1 MPAAARLDRL
11 SALMQGLAPRVP
23 LMERG
28 APGVLAVF
36 DPSPVE
42 GLYLHV
48 LTHGQVRL
56 DVQGWSCPAVQ
67 APAMLVCRA
76 DAAHSIAGVSGE
88 KLHGLMSARVF
99 FDGPGACLLLRE
111 FSTPLVIQ
119 LENADPSLKQI
130 IELIGCEWRQ
140 PRCGYPALM
149 ERAGEILF
157 IGLLRHLVAQPLTLS
172 GLFNGLADPRIA
184 RTLVAMHTRPESPWT
199 LDSLARQAGMSRTS
213 FATKFREVMR
223 LPAGKY
229 LEILRLAIASRV
241 IQSGQGLKKAAGQSG
256 YTSTSA
262 LSRALS
268 RTRAR
273 QDMPVERKA

>member
-1 MPAAARLDRL
+1 MSASARLDRL

-23 LMERG
+23 LMEQG
-28 APGVLAVF
+28 APGLSAVF
-36 DPSPVE
+36 DSSPVE

-48 LTHGQVRL
+48 LTHGRVRL
-56 DVQGWSCPAVQ
+56 DIEGCACPAVQ

-76 DAAHSIAGVSGE
+76 DVAHSIAGVSGE
-88 KLHGLMSARVF
+88 TLHGLMSARVF
-99 FDGPGACLLLRE
+99 FDGPGASLLLRE
-111 FSTPLVIQ
+111 FDRPLVVH
-119 LENADPSLKQI
+119 LENADPSLRQI

-140 PRCGYPALM
+140 PRCGHPALM

-184 RTLVAMHTRPESPWT
+184 RTLVAMHTRPQSPWT

-241 IQSGQGLKKAAGQSG
+241 IQSGQGLKKAAAQSG

-262 LSRALS
+262 LSRALARA
-268 RTRAR
+268 RTR
-273 QDMPVERKA
+273 QDMPVECKA

>member
-1 MPAAARLDRL
+1 MPKTARLDRL
-11 SALMQGLAPRVP
+11 SALMQLLAPRVP
-23 LMERG
+23 LMAQHVHG
-28 APGVLAVF
+28 AQAVF
-36 DPSPVE
+36 EASSVE

-48 LTHGQVRL
+48 LMDGQVDLNVR
-56 DVQGWSCPAVQ
+56 GFPCPALR

-76 DAAHSIAGVSGE
+76 DAAHSIAESSGQE
-88 KLHGLMSARVF
+88 LHGLMSARVF

-111 FSTPLVIQ
+111 FARPWVVSLDS
-119 LENADPSLKQI
+119 ADPSLKQI
-130 IELIGCEWRQ
+130 VALIGAEWRQ
-140 PRCGYPALM
+140 PRCGHTALM

-184 RTLVAMHTRPESPWT
+184 RTLVAIHTRPQSPWT

-213 FATKFREVMR
+213 FATRFRDLMR

-229 LEILRLAIASRV
+229 LETLRLAIASRA
-241 IQSGQGLKKAAGQSG
+241 IESGQGLKKAAGQSG

-273 QDMPVERKA
+273 RDILPDARP

>member
-1 MPAAARLDRL
+1 
-11 SALMQGLAPRVP
+11 MQGLAPRVP
-23 LMERG
+23 LIEQA
-28 APGVLAVF
+28 APGVLAAF
-36 DPSPVE
+36 DASSVE

-56 DVQGWSCPAVQ
+56 NVKGCPSPVVQ

-76 DAAHSIAGVSGE
+76 DAAHSMAEVSGE
-88 KLHGLMSARVF
+88 TLHGLMSARVF
-99 FDGPGACLLLRE
+99 FDGPGAGLLLRE
-111 FSTPLVIQ
+111 FARPLVIQ
-119 LENADPSLKQI
+119 LENADPSLQQI

-184 RTLVAMHTRPESPWT
+184 RTLVAMHTRPQSPWT

-229 LEILRLAIASRV
+229 LETLRLAIASRV

-268 RTRAR
+268 RAKTR
-273 QDMPVERKA
+273 QGIELEGKG

>member
-1 MPAAARLDRL
+1 MPAPVQLDRL

-23 LMERG
+23 LM
-28 APGVLAVF
+28 AQGVPAALAVF
-36 DPSPVE
+36 EASPAE

-56 DVQGWSCPAVQ
+56 NVNDSPHAAVQG
-67 APAMLVCRA
+67 PAMLVCRA
-76 DAAHSIAGVSGE
+76 DAAHSIAELSGE
-88 KLHGLMSARVF
+88 NLHGLMSARVF

-111 FSTPLVIQ
+111 FARPLVIQ

-184 RTLVAMHTRPESPWT
+184 RALVAMHTRPQSPWT

-213 FATKFREVMR
+213 FASKFRDVMR

-229 LEILRLAIASRV
+229 LETLRLAIASRV

-268 RTRAR
+268 RARTR
-273 QDMPVERKA
+273 QDISLDGAP